1 MNNHIYEKGL
11 VVVLI
16 IALFVMASVGI
27 KLTYR
32 EEDIIY
38 NSLNEE
44 ELEEKHLEFQEER
57 QIIIIDIDGAVN
69 KPGVYQ
75 CLEGDRVNDVII
87 MAGGLLENAYT
98 KNINK
103 ARKLEDG
110 EKIYILE
117 DGEEVFNVALF
128 EESIYNT
135 GESNI
140 TNKININNASKDMLM
155 KLDGIGEVYAERII
169 DYREKNKFKNIE
181 EIKNIKGIGDKTFE
195 NIKDKITINWGEI
208 NEYGTG

>member
-1 MNNHIYEKGL
+1 MNNRIYEKGL

-16 IALFVMASVGI
+16 IALFVMTSLVI
-27 KLTYR
+27 KLTNR
-32 EEDIIY
+32 KEDIIY
-38 NSLNEE
+38 SSLSEV
-44 ELEEKHLEFQEER
+44 ELEEKHVEIQEER

-75 CLEGDRVNDVII
+75 CIEGDRVNDIII

-117 DGEEVFNVALF
+117 EKEEAFNVALVD
-128 EESIYNT
+128 ESIYNT
-135 GESNI
+135 GESDI

-155 KLDGIGEVYAERII
+155 TLDGIGEVYAERII
-169 DYREKNKFKNIE
+169 DYREKTKFKNIE

-208 NEYGTG
+208 HEYRRC

>member
-1 MNNHIYEKGL
+1 MNNRIYEKGL

-16 IALFVMASVGI
+16 IALFVMTSLVI
-27 KLTYR
+27 KLTNR
-32 EEDIIY
+32 KEDIIY
-38 NSLNEE
+38 SSLSEV
-44 ELEEKHLEFQEER
+44 ELEEKHVEIQEER

-75 CLEGDRVNDVII
+75 CIEGDRVNDIII

-117 DGEEVFNVALF
+117 EKEEAFNVALVD
-128 EESIYNT
+128 ESIYNT
-135 GESNI
+135 GESDI

-155 KLDGIGEVYAERII
+155 TLDGIGEVYAERII
-169 DYREKNKFKNIE
+169 DYREKTKFKNIE

-195 NIKDKITINWGEI
+195 NIKDKITIN
-208 NEYGTG
+208 